1 MDAEQLLRRL
11 GLSGRLKGFGY
22 AAYMIER
29 ATETPSAVQLITKNL
44 YPETARHF
52 QTSISAVERD
62 LRTLVRSCW
71 YHGDRAFLE
80 TVAGTNIPEKPVNS
94 EFLDMTAAY
103 LRRKEKS

>member
-11 GLSGRLKGFGY
+11 CLSGRLKGFGY

-29 ATETPSAVQLITKNL
+29 AAEDPSAVQLITKSL

-52 QTSISAVERD
+52 QVSASAVERD

-80 TVAGTNIPEKPVNS
+80 VVAERHIPERPTNS
-94 EFLDMTAAY
+94 EFLDMASAY
-103 LRRKEKS
+103 LRRQGGD